1 MDLQKILEDIRSDRV
16 KKVIL
21 DTDTDN
27 EVDDQFALAYAIGA
41 SKVDL
46 LSVNA
51 APFSHPERDIDHK
64 MGADASYVEIG
75 RVLKAYKKDCP
86 IPYFR
91 GAEKPIDQND
101 GRPVDSPAARN
112 IIDTAMASDE
122 PIYVLGI
129 GAGTNIASALMMEPA
144 IKDRIVVI
152 WLCANELH
160 CDHVYEYNLDQDYA
174 AGRYILDSGVPFIM
188 CPAWNVTGVLWVNM
202 WTIKEQLA
210 GVSPLCELL
219 WQLINQVWYWVGRP
233 EGYGRT
239 LWDIASVAIL
249 EVPEYAHIKKIK
261 APVFTPDHKFAFP
274 EDRHEILYLEKLD
287 RDGIFADVWK
297 TLPAIKCTGEYRA
310 RWTEPEEN
318 NG

>member
-1 MDLQKILEDIRSDRV
+1 MDLEKILEDIKSDRV

-51 APFSHPERDIDHK
+51 APFTNEGRKVDHK
-64 MGADASYVEIG
+64 LGAELSYKEIE
-75 RVLKAYKKDCP
+75 RVLSAYQKDIT

-91 GAEKPIDQND
+91 GAERPIDQND
-101 GRPVDSPAARN
+101 GKPVDSPAARN

-144 IKDRIVVI
+144 IKDKIVVI

-174 AGRYILDSGVPFIM
+174 AGRYILDCGVPFIM

-202 WTIKEQLA
+202 WTIKEKIA
-210 GVSPLCELL
+210 GASPLCELL
-219 WQLINQVWYWVGRP
+219 WQLINQVYYWVGKP

-249 EVPEYAHIKKIK
+249 QVPQYAHMKIIK
-261 APVFTPDHKFAFP
+261 APIFTDDHKFAF
-274 EDRHEILYLEKLD
+274 DDSRHDIIYLEKLD
-287 RDGIFADVWK
+287 RDEIYEDLWK
-297 TLPAIKCTGEYRA
+297 TLPAIECTGEYIP
-310 RWTEPEEN
+310 RWTEPE
-318 NG
+318 

>member
-1 MDLQKILEDIRSDRV
+1 MDLQKILDDIRSDRV

-41 SKVDL
+41 KRVEL

-51 APFSHPERDIDHK
+51 APFSHPERNITHE
-64 MGADASYVEIG
+64 MGQRASYNEIG
-75 RVLKAYKKDCP
+75 RVLSAYSKEEK

-91 GAEKPIDQND
+91 GADVPMDQNG

-122 PIYVLGI
+122 MIYVLGI
-129 GAGTNIASALMMEPA
+129 GAGTNIASAILLEPA
-144 IKDRIVVI
+144 IKEKICVI
-152 WLCANELH
+152 WLCANEIH
-160 CDHVYEYNLDQDYA
+160 TNTTNEYNLDQDFT
-174 AGRYILDSGVPFIM
+174 AGKVIIDSGVPFIM

-202 WTIKEQLA
+202 WTIKEKLA
-210 GVSPLCELL
+210 GKSPLCELL

-249 EVPEYAHIKKIK
+249 EIPECASLKIIK
-261 APVFTPDHKFAFP
+261 APIFTDDRKYAFD
-274 EDRHEILYLEKLD
+274 ERRHDMIYLEKLD
-287 RDGIFADVWK
+287 RDAIFDDLWRA
-297 TLPAIKCTGEYRA
+297 LPAIVCDGEYRA
-310 RWTEPEEN
+310 RWTEPEA
-318 NG
+318 

>member
-1 MDLQKILEDIRSDRV
+1 MDLQRIIDDINSDRV

-41 SKVDL
+41 PRVDL

-64 MGADASYVEIG
+64 MGADASYKEIG
-75 RVLKAYKKDCP
+75 RVLAAYQKDVT

-91 GAEKPIDQND
+91 GAEKPIDQNG

-129 GAGTNIASALMMEPA
+129 GAGTNIASALMLEPA
-144 IKDRIVVI
+144 IKDKIVVI

-174 AGRYILDSGVPFIM
+174 AGRYILDCGVPFIM
-188 CPAWNVTGVLWVNM
+188 CPAWNVTGVLWVNIK
-202 WTIKEQLA
+202 TIKEQIDGA
-210 GVSPLCELL
+210 NPLCDLL
-219 WQLINQVWYWVGRP
+219 WQLINQVYYWVGRP

-239 LWDIASVAIL
+239 LWDLAAVAIL
-249 EVPEYAHIKKIK
+249 NVPQYAHMKIIT
-261 APVFTPDHKFAFP
+261 APIFNDEHKFSFD
-274 EDRHEILYLEKLD
+274 EGRHKIIYLEKLD
-287 RDGIFADVWK
+287 RDGIYEDVWP
-297 TLPAIKCTGEYRA
+297 TLRSIECTGEFIP
-310 RWTEPEEN
+310 RWTEPE
-318 NG
+318 

>member
-1 MDLQKILEDIRSDRV
+1 MDLNAIIEDIRSDRV

-41 SKVDL
+41 GRVEL

-51 APFSHPERDIDHK
+51 APFSHPERDITFK

-75 RVLKAYKKDCP
+75 RVLEAYGGK

-91 GAEKPIDQND
+91 GAETTIDQN
-101 GRPVDSPAARN
+101 GGLPVDSPAARN

-122 PIYVLGI
+122 IIYVLGI
-129 GAGTNIASALMMEPA
+129 GAGTNIASAIMMEPA
-144 IKDRIVVI
+144 IKEKICVI

-160 CDHVYEYNLDQDYA
+160 CEHIYEYNLDQDFA
-174 AGRYILDSGVPFIM
+174 AGKEILNSGVPFIM

-202 WTIKEQLA
+202 WTIKEKIA
-210 GVSPLCELL
+210 GKSPLCELL
-219 WQLINQVWYWVGRP
+219 WQLINQVWYWVGKP
-233 EGYGRT
+233 QGYGRT

-249 EVPEYAHIKKIK
+249 EVPEYAHLKIVK
-261 APVFTPDHKFAFP
+261 APIFTDEHKFAF
-274 EDRHEILYLEKLD
+274 DDSRHDIIYLEKLD
-287 RDGIFADVWK
+287 RDEIYENLWEI
-297 TLPAIKCTGEYRA
+297 LPSIECTGTYRA
-310 RWTEPEEN
+310 RWTEPEN
-318 NG
+318 

>member
-1 MDLQKILEDIRSDRV
+1 MDLQKIIDDIYSDRV

-64 MGADASYVEIG
+64 MGADASYKEIA
-75 RVLKAYKKDCP
+75 RVLAAYQKDIT

-91 GAEKPIDQND
+91 GAERPIDQND
-101 GRPVDSPAARN
+101 GKPVDSPAARN

-144 IKDRIVVI
+144 IKDKIVVI

-174 AGRYILDSGVPFIM
+174 AGRYILDCGVPFIM
-188 CPAWNVTGVLWVNM
+188 CPAWNVTGVLWVRIQ
-202 WTIKEQLA
+202 TIKEQIDGA
-210 GVSPLCELL
+210 NPLCDLL
-219 WQLINQVWYWVGRP
+219 WQLINQVHYWVGRP
-233 EGYGRT
+233 DGYGRT

-249 EVPEYAHIKKIK
+249 QVPQYAHMKIVT
-261 APVFTPDHKFAFP
+261 APIFTDDHKFAFD
-274 EDRHEILYLEKLD
+274 EGR
-287 RDGIFADVWK
+287 
-297 TLPAIKCTGEYRA
+297 
-310 RWTEPEEN
+310 
-318 NG
+318 

>member
-1 MDLQKILEDIRSDRV
+1 MDLEKIIEDIKSDRV

-41 SKVDL
+41 DKVDL

-51 APFSHPERDIDHK
+51 APFSHPERNIDHK

-75 RVLKAYKKDCP
+75 RVLSAYQKDCA

-101 GRPVDSPAARN
+101 GKPVDSPAARN
-112 IIDTAMASDE
+112 IIETALASDE

-144 IKDRIVVI
+144 IKEKIVVI

-160 CDHVYEYNLDQDYA
+160 CENVYEYNLDQDFA
-174 AGRYILDSGVPFIM
+174 AGKYILDSGVPFIM

-202 WTIKEQLA
+202 WTIKEKIA

-219 WQLINQVWYWVGRP
+219 WQLINQVYYWVGRP

-249 EVPEYAHIKKIK
+249 QVPEYAHLKVIT
-261 APVFTPDHKFAFP
+261 APIFTDDHKFAF
-274 EDRHEILYLEKLD
+274 DDSRHKIIYLEKLD
-287 RDGIFADVWK
+287 RDEIYEDLWK
-297 TLPAIKCTGEYRA
+297 TLRSIECDGEYIP
-310 RWTEPEEN
+310 RWTQPE
-318 NG
+318 

>member
-1 MDLQKILEDIRSDRV
+1 MDLNYILEDIKSDRV

-27 EVDDQFALAYAIGA
+27 EVDDQFAIAYAIGA
-41 SKVDL
+41 DRVDL

-51 APFSHPERDIDHK
+51 APFSHPERGIDHK
-64 MGADASYVEIG
+64 MGADASYAEIG
-75 RVLKAYKKDCP
+75 RVLAAYSSEPK

-91 GAEKPIDQND
+91 GSEVPLDQT
-101 GRPVDSPAARN
+101 GGAPVDSPAARN

-122 PIYVLGI
+122 IIYVLGI
-129 GAGTNIASALMMEPA
+129 GAGTNIASALLLEPA
-144 IKDRIVVI
+144 IKDKICVI

-160 CDHVYEYNLDQDYA
+160 CDNVYEYNLDQDYA
-174 AGRYILDSGVPFIM
+174 AGSVILESGVPFIM
-188 CPAWNVTGVLWVNM
+188 CPAWNVTGVLWESM
-202 WTIKEQLA
+202 RTIKEKLA
-210 GVSPLCELL
+210 GKSPLCELL

-274 EDRHEILYLEKLD
+274 EGRHDILYLEKLD

-297 TLPAIKCTGEYRA
+297 TLPAIECTGEYRA

>member
-1 MDLQKILEDIRSDRV
+1 MDLNKILDDIRSDRV

-27 EVDDQFALAYAIGA
+27 EVDDQFAIAYAIGA
-41 SKVDL
+41 KKIDL

-51 APFSHPERDIDHK
+51 APFSHPERDIDFK

-75 RVLKAYKKDCP
+75 RVLSAYKKDCP

-91 GAEKPIDQND
+91 GAETTIDLN
-101 GRPVDSPAARN
+101 GGNPVDSPAARN

-129 GAGTNIASALMMEPA
+129 GAGTNIASALMLEPA
-144 IKDRIVVI
+144 IKEKIVVL

-160 CDHVYEYNLDQDYA
+160 FEHIYEYNLDQDFA
-174 AGRYILDSGVPFIM
+174 AGKYIVDCGVPFVM
-188 CPAWNVTGVLWVNM
+188 CPACNVTGTLWVNM
-202 WTIKEQLA
+202 WKIKEEIA

-239 LWDIASVAIL
+239 LWDIASVAVF
-249 EVPEYAHIKKIK
+249 EVPECARMKIVK
-261 APVFTPDHKFAFP
+261 APIFTDEHKFAF
-274 EDRHEILYLEKLD
+274 DDARHPIIYLEGLD
-287 RDGIFADVWK
+287 RDGIYENMWN
-297 TLPAIKCTGEYRA
+297 TLRAIECDGEYIP
-310 RWTEPEEN
+310 RWTEPE
-318 NG
+318 